1 MRPATI
7 WGSSASSWQRLALGD
22 ALGAEGHVDVETE
35 SGDQPLDDRGHAR
48 VHRAAQHEELP
59 VGQAVGDLLDRG
71 VHRAE
76 VGVEVLVDRRADH
89 HHDVLGAPDG
99 LPVERGLQPA
109 GGERRPQRLGG
120 AGLDERHFARVHGV
134 DGVGPHV
141 VERDLEAAA
150 GERQPERQADAAT
163 SAHDRD
169 VVRLHH
175 GFTRLVSG
183 TARS

>member
-1 MRPATI
+1 MRCSSIGVPITTTTC
-7 WGSSASSWQRLALGD
+7 SAS
-22 ALGAEGHVDVETE
+22 
-35 SGDQPLDDRGHAR
+35 PI
-48 VHRAAQHEELP
+48 
-59 VGQAVGDLLDRG
+59 G
-71 VHRAE
+71 V
-76 VGVEVLVDRRADH
+76 
-89 HHDVLGAPDG
+89 
-99 LPVERGLQPA
+99 PVERGPQPA

-120 AGLDERHFARVHGV
+120 AGLVEGHFTRVDGV

-150 GERQPERQADAAT
+150 GERQPERQADVAT
-163 SAHDRD
+163 STDDRD